1 MRTSVLVVDDSE
13 FMRRLVG
20 ELIQDSGEFRVVGYA
35 ASGYQA
41 IRSVHELDPDL
52 VTLDLEMPDLDGLHA
67 LGYIMS
73 EVPRPVVVVSAG
85 AGEAAGDPTLQALD
99 YGAVDF
105 VLKPAQGDDPSEL
118 RSRLITALRAAARA
132 RVGNL
137 TFRPRRTDPEAD
149 RAQEGART
157 TEDSKEVLSTGAPG
171 GQKSATSVVVIGAST
186 GGPRALT
193 DVVPLLPASLRAA
206 VLVVQHMPARF
217 TRSLAL
223 RLDSISPMPVRE
235 AVDGELLY
243 DGRVYLAP
251 GGRHLKL
258 RRGDGVTVD
267 LSDEPPRWGVRPSVD
282 VLFGAAASHFG
293 PRTVGAVLTGMG
305 RDGAEGLR
313 IVREVGG
320 WTIAQ
325 DRETAVIYGMPRMAA
340 EYAQEVLPLPD
351 IADALCGRVES
362 REG

>member
-20 ELIQDSGEFRVVGYA
+20 ELIEDSGEFRVVGYA

-73 EVPRPVVVVSAG
+73 EAPRPVVVVAAG
-85 AGEAAGDPTLQALD
+85 AGEAAGDPTLQALE

-105 VLKPAQGDDPSEL
+105 VLKPAQGDDPSAL
-118 RSRLITALRAAARA
+118 RSRLITALRAAALA

-137 TFRPRRTDPEAD
+137 TFRRPRTAPGDESTR
-149 RAQEGART
+149 QGARPAGG
-157 TEDSKEVLSTGAPG
+157 SMGVPAAGAPG
-171 GQKSATSVVVIGAST
+171 AQKTATSVVVIGAST

-193 DVVPLLPASLRAA
+193 DVVPLLPASLKAA

-223 RLDSISPMPVRE
+223 RLDRISPMPVGE
-235 AVDGELLY
+235 AVDGEVLY

-258 RRGDGVTVD
+258 RRDGGVTVE
-267 LSDEPPRWGVRPSVD
+267 LSDDPPRWGVRPSAD

-340 EYAQEVLPLPD
+340 EYAREVLPLPD
-351 IADALCGRVES
+351 IAAALCGRVEE
-362 REG
+362 REK